1 MSQKS
6 KYNLRVLPIFIFI
19 AVLMLSIKVN
29 SVFDMFKNPESP
41 KISITQ
47 SNAFAEEKMSKETAE
62 LSQVLDRSDASSNGN
77 RNDSGPDANSF
88 TKSEINILQD
98 LAERREALDLKSKEI
113 DKRTIQLKV
122 AEEEIDKKIAQLKEY
137 EAKLKKLMGEYSAK
151 EKVQLQSLVKM
162 YSNMKP
168 KDAAR
173 IFDTLDVDILA
184 SILRDMKP
192 ANSSA
197 ILSQMKAEKAKVVT
211 TELMG
216 NNN

>member
-19 AVLMLSIKVN
+19 AVLSLSIKVN
-29 SVFDMFKNPESP
+29 SVFDMFKNPDSP
-41 KISITQ
+41 KISIAQT
-47 SNAFAEEKMSKETAE
+47 NAFAEEKMTKETAE
-62 LSQVLDRSDASSNGN
+62 LSQVLDRSDSSSNSN
-77 RNDSGPDANSF
+77 NKNGPEANAF
-88 TKSEINILQD
+88 TKSEISILQD

-122 AEEEIDKKIAQLKEY
+122 AEEEIDKKISQLKEY
-137 EAKLKKLMGEYSAK
+137 ETRLKKLMGEYNAK

-184 SILRDMKP
+184 AILREMKP

-197 ILSQMKAEKAKVVT
+197 ILSQMRAEKAKVVT